1 MSTLCD
7 AHCHL
12 DFYQHVELVA
22 AHLMHDGHVLLNAS
36 VTPDKAIKMATL
48 AHAQGFDQDQESSHT
63 GKLLV
68 GLGLHPW
75 CVNGGEVSLS
85 LQKCFFELIDQFDV
99 LGEIGL
105 DFSARYKPHAL
116 TQVSFFEAICQHLS
130 ANRSYEAATTSTPS
144 AILSAPQQKILS
156 IHAVKSTDTIL
167 DLLKSYRVCEN
178 HRVIFHWF
186 SGSHTELLEAQRL
199 GCLFSVNRTMLE
211 TKRGRAYVAGI
222 PTSSLLVETDAPARA
237 WDTSDAHDAYQAHA
251 KQLTDT
257 YELLAQ
263 LKGETVET
271 LAEKL
276 YQLV

>member
-1 MSTLCD
+1 MRALCD

-12 DFYQHVELVA
+12 DFYQHAQLIA
-22 AHLMHDGHVLLNAS
+22 ANLMSDGCTLLNAS
-36 VTPDKAIKMATL
+36 MTPQKAMMMLSL
-48 AHAQGFDQDQESSHT
+48 AQSFDQEQESLHT

-75 CVNGGEVSLS
+75 CVNDGEISVSL
-85 LQKCFFELIDQFDV
+85 QNRFFELIDRFDV

-130 ANRSYEAATTSTPS
+130 TNHSYGATTSIPG
-144 AILSAPQQKILS
+144 AVLSAPQQKTLS
-156 IHAVKSTDTIL
+156 IHAVKSTDTVL

-186 SGSHTELLEAQRL
+186 SGSHTELLEAQRM

-211 TKRGRAYVAGI
+211 TKRGRAYAAGI
-222 PTSSLLVETDAPARA
+222 PISSLLVETDAPTRA
-237 WDTSDAHDAYQAHA
+237 WDTSDARDAYQAHK
-251 KQLTDT
+251 KQLADT

-271 LAEKL
+271 LTGKL